1 VKGLL
6 IDFNFSGK
14 HILVVGGGATSYRKV
29 LRFIDAQPKIQ
40 VVSRTFSD
48 EMKKLYKMK
57 KIELVKAEV
66 KDTEKFIKSLKPK
79 PDLVIAATDDHKLNT
94 ELAVR
99 AKSLGCM
106 AYAIDNP
113 KISDFTLPAL
123 AEIGEVKV
131 AISTSGKSPA
141 MAGILRR
148 KIEKMITE
156 EDLLQIR
163 LQYYV
168 REILKKKVSDQ
179 KVRRKIL
186 YKILRNE
193 RISRILKEKKFDE
206 ALEEAVKIVEEHK
219 ICGNCADSAEI
230 LKV

>member
-1 VKGLL
+1 LL

-14 HILVVGGGATSYRKV
+14 HILVVGGGTTSYRKV

-48 EMKKLYKMK
+48 EMKKLHKMK
-57 KIELVKAEV
+57 KVELVKAEV
-66 KDTEKFIKSLKPK
+66 KDAEKFIKNLKPK
-79 PDLVIAATDDHKLNT
+79 PDLVIAATNDHKLNT

-148 KIEKMITE
+148 RIEKMITE

-186 YKILRNE
+186 YKIWENE
-193 RISRILKEKKFDE
+193 HVSKLLKEKKFDE